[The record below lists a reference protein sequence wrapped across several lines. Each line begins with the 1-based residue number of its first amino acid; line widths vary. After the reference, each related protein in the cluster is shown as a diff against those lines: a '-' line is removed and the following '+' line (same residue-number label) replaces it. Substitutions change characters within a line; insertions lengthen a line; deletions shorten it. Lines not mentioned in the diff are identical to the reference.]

1 MMFESRNSRKEA
13 DGMEGTATISLKTL
27 DELRAKAKEAEQEKK
42 RSERF
47 TKQLMNCYEFDAEE
61 YNKALKEIDNM
72 RDLTDRQCMKM
83 VREAMVKHLKIVIDP
98 EELKE
103 LIQEYIDEE
112 ASDEHLDIAK
122 ASMEELKQIQV
133 VLKE

>member
-1 MMFESRNSRKEA
+1 
-13 DGMEGTATISLKTL
+13 MEGTATISLDTL
-27 DELRAKAKEAEQEKK
+27 DELRKKAE
-42 RSERF
+42 
-47 TKQLMNCYEFDAEE
+47 
-61 YNKALKEIDNM
+61 
-72 RDLTDRQCMKM
+72 
-83 VREAMVKHLKIVIDP
+83 EAMVKHLKIVIDP

-122 ASMEELKQIQV
+122 ASQRELKQIQV